1 MYDINKVITEGGQ
14 QRQESLGYL
23 AELPPWTEDTAR
35 KLAAE
40 EGITLT
46 EEHWEVIHLLRNHY
60 RQNKNNLSGTQ
71 LLRALEEP
79 FVTRGGK
86 QHLYRLFPSGPISQ
100 GCKLA
105 GLPPPAY
112 SKDPSFGSVS

>member
-1 MYDINKVITEGGQ
+1 MNDINKVINQGVTLPAEAQGF
-14 QRQESLGYL
+14 L
-23 AELPPWTEDTAR
+23 AELPPWSEETAR
-35 KLAAE
+35 ELASE

-46 EEHWEVIHLLRNHY
+46 DEHWEVIHLLRNHY
-60 RQNKNNLSGTQ
+60 RVHGNNLSGTQ

-86 QHLYRLFPSGPISQ
+86 KHLYQLFPHGPISQ

-105 GLPPPAY
+105 GLPAPAY
-112 SKDPSFGSVS
+112 SSDPSFGSVS

>member
-1 MYDINKVITEGGQ
+1 MYDINKVITE
-14 QRQESLGYL
+14 RAEHRPDSEGYL
-23 AELPPWTEDTAR
+23 AELPPWSEDIAR

-40 EGITLT
+40 EGIVLT

-60 RQNKNNLSGTQ
+60 RANGSNLSGTQ

-79 FVTRGGK
+79 FFTRGGK
-86 QHLYRLFPSGPISQ
+86 KHLYQLFPQGPVSQ

-105 GLPPPAY
+105 GLPAPAY
-112 SKDPSFGSVS
+112 SSDPSFGSVS